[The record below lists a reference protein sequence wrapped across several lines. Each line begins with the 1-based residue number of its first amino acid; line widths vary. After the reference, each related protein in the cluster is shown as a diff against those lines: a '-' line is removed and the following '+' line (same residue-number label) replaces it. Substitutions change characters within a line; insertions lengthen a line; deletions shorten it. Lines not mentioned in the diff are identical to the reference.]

1 MTDAR
6 LQEAAQAW
14 GISVHDLLKR
24 RVWLSEDGQPLNATI
39 ELEQSGDLA
48 QAGTK
53 RSTRVRRRHKQIY
66 SLRIFSRANE
76 EYDVPHWRPQSVTQ
90 QADSR
95 RQLQGAMMPVDPA
108 SWQRYNTIRN
118 TPQLTV
124 AAQRPEWFSRPMVR
138 PKPSASHAG
147 SSTDG
152 RILPGTLPKSRAS
165 AYFVMELKSKACPPV
180 NPIHFQHDQD
190 ETDTDESAPVWS
202 RTPTEEAAAQAWTPD
217 RSPWPAHNSRE
228 PSRKRR
234 SSSPEGIPTSE
245 YERQQREELRSP
257 GDLDSPPPRSRS
269 RTPRRFR
276 HRFPAARGS
285 RSGSSSEDTAE
296 ACARLR
302 RKRKA
307 PDPP

>member
-6 LQEAAQAW
+6 VQEEALAA
-14 GISVHDLLKR
+14 GMSVHDMRKR
-24 RVWLSEDGQPLNATI
+24 PIWLTENGQALHATS
-39 ELEQSGDLA
+39 ELEQIGDLA
-48 QAGTK
+48 QSATK
-53 RSTRVRRRHKQIY
+53 RMKRAVRRQKMMYAKRV
-66 SLRIFSRANE
+66 FSKAHENF
-76 EYDVPHWRPQSVTQ
+76 DVPHWRPQSVTQ

-118 TPQLTV
+118 TPQLTLD
-124 AAQRPEWFSRPMVR
+124 AQRPEWLSRPMVR

-202 RTPTEEAAAQAWTPD
+202 RTPTEEAAAQAWTPGS
-217 RSPWPAHNSRE
+217 SPQPSRNSRR
-228 PSRKRR
+228 PRR
-234 SSSPEGIPTSE
+234 GSSSEGIRPSV
-245 YERQQREELRSP
+245 YERQQREELWSP
-257 GDLDSPPPRSRS
+257 GDPAISPPRSRS
-269 RTPRRFR
+269 RTPRGFR
-276 HRFPAARGS
+276 HLRPPAWPAAEEG
-285 RSGSSSEDTAE
+285 SEDEVE
-296 ACARLR
+296 ADARLR
-302 RKRKA
+302 RKRKRSVSL
-307 PDPP
+307 

>member
-1 MTDAR
+1 MQR
-6 LQEAAQAW
+6 EAQAA
-14 GISVHDLLKR
+14 GVSVHDIRKR
-24 RVWLSEDGQPLNATI
+24 RIWLSEGGQGLHATC

-48 QAGTK
+48 QSGTK
-53 RSTRVRRRHKQIY
+53 RSKRVLRRQKMMYAMRV
-66 SLRIFSRANE
+66 FSKAHENF
-76 EYDVPHWRPQSVTQ
+76 DVPHWRPQSVTQ

-95 RQLQGAMMPVDPA
+95 RQLQGAMMPVDTA

-118 TPQLTV
+118 TPQLTLD
-124 AAQRPEWFSRPMVR
+124 AQRPEWLSRPMVR

-152 RILPGTLPKSRAS
+152 WIVRGTLPKSRTS
-165 AYFVMELKSKACPPV
+165 PYFVMPTQNKAGPPV
-180 NPIHFQHDQD
+180 NPIRFQDAT
-190 ETDTDESAPVWS
+190 ETESAPPWTMQG
-202 RTPTEEAAAQAWTPD
+202 RPDAQAWTPD
-217 RSPWPAHNSRE
+217 RSPWSADDSRQ

-257 GDLDSPPPRSRS
+257 GDLDSPPPRTRS

-296 ACARLR
+296 ADARMR

-307 PDPP
+307 PDSP

>member
-6 LQEAAQAW
+6 VQREALAA
-14 GISVHDLLKR
+14 GVSVNDIR
-24 RVWLSEDGQPLNATI
+24 RRRIWLSEDGQPLNATI

-48 QAGTK
+48 KAGTR
-53 RSTRVRRRHKQIY
+53 RSERARRRHKQMY

-76 EYDVPHWRPQSVTQ
+76 HYDVPHWRPQSVTLKG
-90 QADSR
+90 DPR
-95 RQLQGAMMPVDPA
+95 YELQGAVMPEDTA
-108 SWQRYNTIRN
+108 SWQRYTRVRY
-118 TPQLTV
+118 TPQLTE
-124 AAQRPEWFSRPMVR
+124 AATLEEWQSRAMVR

-152 RILPGTLPKSRAS
+152 WIVRGTLPKSRAS
-165 AYFVMELKSKACPPV
+165 PYLVMASKNKAGPPV
-180 NPIHFQHDQD
+180 NPIRFQDAT
-190 ETDTDESAPVWS
+190 ETESAPPWTMQG
-202 RTPTEEAAAQAWTPD
+202 RPDAQAWTPD
-217 RSPWPAHNSRE
+217 RSPWSADDSRQ

-245 YERQQREELRSP
+245 YERQQPEERWSV

-276 HRFPAARGS
+276 HLFPAARGS

-296 ACARLR
+296 ANARMR

-307 PDPP
+307 PDSP

>member
-48 QAGTK
+48 KAGTR
-53 RSTRVRRRHKQIY
+53 RSERARRRHKQMY
-66 SLRIFSRANE
+66 SLRIFSKANE
-76 EYDVPHWRPQSVTQ
+76 HYDVPHWRPQSVTLKG
-90 QADSR
+90 DPR
-95 RQLQGAMMPVDPA
+95 YELQGAVMPEDTA
-108 SWQRYNTIRN
+108 SWQRYTRVRY
-118 TPQLTV
+118 TPQLTE
-124 AAQRPEWFSRPMVR
+124 AATLEEWQSRAMVR

-152 RILPGTLPKSRAS
+152 WIVRGTLPKSRTS
-165 AYFVMELKSKACPPV
+165 PYFVMATQNKAGPPV
-180 NPIHFQHDQD
+180 NPIRFQDAT
-190 ETDTDESAPVWS
+190 ETESAPPWS
-202 RTPTEEAAAQAWTPD
+202 RSPTEEAAAQAWTPD
-217 RSPWPAHNSRE
+217 RSPWPADDSRE

-257 GDLDSPPPRSRS
+257 GDLDSPPPRTRS

-276 HRFPAARGS
+276 HLFPAARGS

-296 ACARLR
+296 ADARLR

>member
-6 LQEAAQAW
+6 LQQAAQAW

-48 QAGTK
+48 QAGTR
-53 RSTRVRRRHKQIY
+53 RSERARRRHKQMY

-76 EYDVPHWRPQSVTQ
+76 EYDVPHWRPQSVTLKG
-90 QADSR
+90 DPR
-95 RQLQGAMMPVDPA
+95 YELQGAVMPEDTA
-108 SWQRYNTIRN
+108 SWQRYTRVRY
-118 TPQLTV
+118 TPQLTE
-124 AAQRPEWFSRPMVR
+124 AATLEEWQSRAMVR

-152 RILPGTLPKSRAS
+152 WIVRGTLPKSRTS
-165 AYFVMELKSKACPPV
+165 PYFVMATQNKAGPPV
-180 NPIHFQHDQD
+180 NPIRFQDAT
-190 ETDTDESAPVWS
+190 ETESAPPWT

-217 RSPWPAHNSRE
+217 RSPWSADDSRE

-269 RTPRRFR
+269 RTPRGFR
-276 HRFPAARGS
+276 HLRPPAWPAAEEG
-285 RSGSSSEDTAE
+285 SEDEVE
-296 ACARLR
+296 ADARLR
-302 RKRKA
+302 RKRKRSVSL
-307 PDPP
+307 